1 MNGRALAFTVG
12 AFVLSGAAS
21 ESAIAQPIV
30 HEEVRLSQL
39 TLSAFDC
46 SLLTEDSKEA
56 HRLFEVGFTAGR
68 AFLNGIN
75 NLTRAER
82 GQVSGKIDPLWQ
94 HVWDGVS
101 QSVVAKPPT
110 GSLGQSL
117 WGPTTDFILGRVFS
131 DRAAGP
137 SGASSESK
145 NREYQERK
153 CSLVSFHRNYYH
165 DEPTHRR
172 SWHG

>member
-1 MNGRALAFTVG
+1 MNGRTLTFIFCAFLFSSAAL
-12 AFVLSGAAS
+12 
-21 ESAIAQPIV
+21 ESAIAQAIV
-30 HEEVRLSQL
+30 REEVRLSQL

-56 HRLFEVGFTAGR
+56 HRLLEVGFTAGR
-68 AFLNGIN
+68 AFLDGIN
-75 NLTRAER
+75 NLTKAER

-94 HVWDGVS
+94 QIWDGKT

-131 DRAAGP
+131 NRAAGP
-137 SGASSESK
+137 NKASSDDK
-145 NREYQERK
+145 NSEYRERK
-153 CSLVSFHRNYYH
+153 CSLVSFHRDYYH
-165 DEPTHRR
+165 DEPSHQR
-172 SWHG
+172 SWHS

>member
-75 NLTRAER
+75 NLTKAER

-101 QSVVAKPPT
+101 SKRRRKAADWFSRAKLV
-110 GSLGQSL
+110 GS
-117 WGPTTDFILGRVFS
+117 D
-131 DRAAGP
+131 DR
-137 SGASSESK
+137 
-145 NREYQERK
+145 
-153 CSLVSFHRNYYH
+153 LH
-165 DEPTHRR
+165 
-172 SWHG
+172 SWTSIF